1 MARRAGKCVQR
12 KLLLLQMEEEKKEKG
27 GRRKKRTATPAT
39 ATALGE
45 TGSSLCARLYTRH
58 GAGYGRQR

>member
-1 MARRAGKCVQR
+1 M
-12 KLLLLQMEEEKKEKG
+12 EEKKEKG

-58 GAGYGRQR
+58 SAGYGRQR